1 MLNKIH
7 HGDCLEIM
15 KDIRTGS
22 VDMTLC
28 DLPYGTTAC
37 KWDEVIPLNDMWDQY
52 NRIIK
57 DSGMIVL
64 TGDEPFTS
72 KLISSN
78 IANFKYRITWDKM
91 QGSGFLNAKKMMLKQ
106 TEDICVFSKV
116 KLGHSTYNPQM
127 RKKETHKIRNV
138 GKRKPIGKT
147 TYGEHNGQLSKD
159 YDNTLSYPTNLIS
172 ISSKSK
178 ECNSQNRFHP
188 TQKPVA
194 LFEYLIKTYTNEGET
209 ILDNCMGSGTTAIAC
224 INTNRNYIGF
234 ELDEEY
240 YKASIERI
248 NNHKDMLPNK

>member
-1 MLNKIH
+1 MELNKIYNEE
-7 HGDCLEIM
+7 CLEGM
-15 KDIRTGS
+15 KKIEDKSI
-22 VDMTLC
+22 DMILC
-28 DLPYGTTAC
+28 DLPYGTTVC
-37 KWDEVIPLNDMWDQY
+37 KWDEVIPLNDMWYQY

-57 DSGMIVL
+57 DSGIIVL

-78 IANFKYRITWDKM
+78 ITNFKYRITWDKM

-106 TEDICVFSKV
+106 TEDICIFSKV

-127 RKKETHKIRNV
+127 RKKEAHKIRSV

-209 ILDNCMGSGTTAIAC
+209 VLDNCMGSGTTAIAC
-224 INTNRNYIGF
+224 VNTNRNYIGF
-234 ELDEEY
+234 ELDKEY
-240 YKASIERI
+240 YKASLDRIEKTI
-248 NNHKDMLPNK
+248 GG

>member
-57 DSGMIVL
+57 EIRMIVC
-64 TGDEPFTS
+64 TVDESYTS
-72 KLISSN
+72 KLSSSN

-91 QGSGFLNAKKMMLKQ
+91 QCSGFLNAKKMMLKH

-127 RKKETHKIRNV
+127 KKKETYKIR
-138 GKRKPIGKT
+138 
-147 TYGEHNGQLSKD
+147 S
-159 YDNTLSYPTNLIS
+159 
-172 ISSKSK
+172 
-178 ECNSQNRFHP
+178 
-188 TQKPVA
+188 
-194 LFEYLIKTYTNEGET
+194 
-209 ILDNCMGSGTTAIAC
+209 
-224 INTNRNYIGF
+224 
-234 ELDEEY
+234 
-240 YKASIERI
+240 
-248 NNHKDMLPNK
+248 